1 MQARLISGGKT
12 DKRFLLDPNLISELS
27 KPQPNTNV
35 LTNIQRFEP
44 LCAISAITLH
54 EALFGVELLPDGSR
68 KNRLKEYVEIVK
80 QKFDVIPYDATVAAL
95 YAEVVAKCNK
105 AGQPRPICDS
115 QIAATALANDLI
127 LVTRNTKDFEP
138 IAKISPLKL
147 ENWFET

>member
-1 MQARLISGGKT
+1 M
-12 DKRFLLDPNLISELS
+12 DKRFLLDSNLISELS
-27 KPQPNTNV
+27 KPQPNANV

-44 LCAISAITLH
+44 LCAISAITLQ
-54 EALFGVELLPDGSR
+54 EALFGIELLPDASR
-68 KNRLKEYVEIVK
+68 KNKLKEYVEIVK
-80 QKFDVIPYDATVAAL
+80 QKFDVIPYDATAAAY

-138 IAKISPLKL
+138 IAKITPLKL

>member
-1 MQARLISGGKT
+1 M
-12 DKRFLLDPNLISELS
+12 DKRFLLDSNLISELS

-44 LCAISAITLH
+44 LCAISAITLQ

-80 QKFDVIPYDATVAAL
+80 QKFDVIPYDATAAAY

-127 LVTRNTKDFEP
+127 LVTRNT
-138 IAKISPLKL
+138 
-147 ENWFET
+147 

>member
-1 MQARLISGGKT
+1 M
-12 DKRFLLDPNLISELS
+12 DKRFLLDSNLISELS
-27 KPQPNTNV
+27 KPQPNANV

-44 LCAISAITLH
+44 LCAISAITLQ

-68 KNRLKEYVEIVK
+68 KNRLKEYVESVK
-80 QKFDVIPYDATVAAL
+80 QKFDVIPYDATAAAY

-138 IAKISPLKL
+138 IAKITPLKL

>member
-44 LCAISAITLH
+44 LCAISAITLQ

-138 IAKISPLKL
+138 IAKITPLKL

>member
-44 LCAISAITLH
+44 LCAISAITLQ

-138 IAKISPLKL
+138 IAKITPLKL
-147 ENWFET
+147 ENWFEA

>member
-1 MQARLISGGKT
+1 M
-12 DKRFLLDPNLISELS
+12 DKRFLLDSNLISELS
-27 KPQPNTNV
+27 KPQPNANV

-44 LCAISAITLH
+44 LCAISAITLQG
-54 EALFGVELLPDGSR
+54 ALFGIELLPDGSR
-68 KNRLKEYVEIVK
+68 KNKLKEYVEIVK
-80 QKFDVIPYDATVAAL
+80 QKFDVIPYDATAAAY

-138 IAKISPLKL
+138 IAKITPLKL

>member
-1 MQARLISGGKT
+1 M
-12 DKRFLLDPNLISELS
+12 DKRFLLDSNLISELS
-27 KPQPNTNV
+27 KPQPNANV

-44 LCAISAITLH
+44 LCAISAITLQ

-80 QKFDVIPYDATVAAL
+80 QKFDVIPYDATAAAY

-105 AGQPRPICDS
+105 AGQPRPICDA

-138 IAKISPLKL
+138 ITKNSSAKIRELGS
-147 ENWFET
+147 

>member
-1 MQARLISGGKT
+1 M
-12 DKRFLLDPNLISELS
+12 DKRFLLDSNLISELS
-27 KPQPNTNV
+27 KPQPNANV

-44 LCAISAITLH
+44 LCAISAITLQ

-68 KNRLKEYVEIVK
+68 KNKLKDYVEIVK
-80 QKFDVIPYDATVAAL
+80 QKFDVIPHDTTTAAY
-95 YAEVVAKCNK
+95 YAEVIAKCNK

-138 IAKISPLKL
+138 IAKITPLKL

>member
-1 MQARLISGGKT
+1 MQARLLSGGKT

-44 LCAISAITLH
+44 LCAISAITLQ

-80 QKFDVIPYDATVAAL
+80 QKFDVIPYDATAAAY
-95 YAEVVAKCNK
+95 YAEIIAKCHK

-138 IAKISPLKL
+138 IAKITPLKL

>member
-1 MQARLISGGKT
+1 MQARLISGGKM
-12 DKRFLLDPNLISELS
+12 DKRFLLDSNLISELS

-44 LCAISAITLH
+44 LCAISAITLQ

-80 QKFDVIPYDATVAAL
+80 QKFDVIPYDATAAAY
-95 YAEVVAKCNK
+95 YAEIIAKCHK

-127 LVTRNTKDFEP
+127 LVTRNAKDFEP
-138 IAKISPLKL
+138 IAQITPLKL
-147 ENWFET
+147 ENWFEA

>member
-1 MQARLISGGKT
+1 M
-12 DKRFLLDPNLISELS
+12 DKRFLLDSNLISELS
-27 KPQPNTNV
+27 KPQPNANV

-44 LCAISAITLH
+44 LCAISAITLQ

-80 QKFDVIPYDATVAAL
+80 QKFDVIPYDATVAAV

-138 IAKISPLKL
+138 IAKITPLKL
-147 ENWFET
+147 ENCFEA

>member
-44 LCAISAITLH
+44 LCAISAITLQ
-54 EALFGVELLPDGSR
+54 EALFGIELLPDGSR
-68 KNRLKEYVEIVK
+68 KNKLKEYVEIVK
-80 QKFDVIPYDATVAAL
+80 QKFDVIPYDATAAAY

-138 IAKISPLKL
+138 IAKITPLKL

>member
-1 MQARLISGGKT
+1 MQARLISGDKM
-12 DKRFLLDPNLISELS
+12 DKRFLLDSNLISELS
-27 KPQPNTNV
+27 KPQPNTNI
-35 LTNIQRFEP
+35 LTNIQRFESF
-44 LCAISAITLH
+44 CAISAITLQ

-80 QKFDVIPYDATVAAL
+80 QKFDVIPYDATAAAY

-127 LVTRNTKDFEP
+127 LVTRNTKDFEL

-147 ENWFET
+147 ENWFEA

>member
-1 MQARLISGGKT
+1 M
-12 DKRFLLDPNLISELS
+12 LDPNLISELS

-44 LCAISAITLH
+44 LCAISAITLQ

-95 YAEVVAKCNK
+95 YAEVVANCNK

-138 IAKISPLKL
+138 IAKITPLKL
-147 ENWFET
+147 ENWFEA

>member
-44 LCAISAITLH
+44 LCAISAITLQ
-54 EALFGVELLPDGSR
+54 EALFGIELLPDGSR
-68 KNRLKEYVEIVK
+68 KNKLKEYVEIVK
-80 QKFDVIPYDATVAAL
+80 QKFDVIPYDATAAAY

-138 IAKISPLKL
+138 IAKITPLKL
-147 ENWFET
+147 ENWFEA